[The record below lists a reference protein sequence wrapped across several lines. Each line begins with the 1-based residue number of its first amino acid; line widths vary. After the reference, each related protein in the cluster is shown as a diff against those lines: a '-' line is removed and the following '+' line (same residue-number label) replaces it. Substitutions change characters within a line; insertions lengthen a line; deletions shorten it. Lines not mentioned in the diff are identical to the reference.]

1 MAAETADTSVR
12 FDISLELGKIKKA
25 VEEASQ
31 KVDEE
36 LGKAF
41 TASARKCQDACN
53 RMAGTFR
60 QVNQAADETRKTVD
74 DILNDS
80 NRSMKSKAASIAG
93 IYKKQGMDQS
103 EAMKKAWS
111 EIERQSEESSGEVK
125 KHIHGIGRQSK
136 ETAEGMAGNLIKGL
150 QGMAVAMAAAFSVR
164 KLVSFG
170 AECLELGSDLAE
182 VQNVVDVT
190 FPQMRKKVD
199 EFAQSAATSFGLS
212 ETMAKRYAG
221 TFGAMAKAFGF
232 SEKAA
237 YDMSTELT
245 GLAGDVASFYNIS
258 QDEAYTKLKSV
269 FTGETESLKDLGVVM
284 TQTALDSYALANG
297 FGKTTANMSEAE
309 KVALRYKFVQD
320 QLSTAADDFSRTS
333 DGWANQVRILKL
345 QFDSLKAS
353 IGQGLINV
361 LTPVIKVINTIIG
374 KLMSLAN
381 AFKAF
386 TEFISGKSG
395 GDTAAVTSGMNA
407 VADAADSA
415 GSSVSDAASAAQKA
429 AKDMK
434 GITTGI
440 DELNIIQ
447 SQDSSDSGG
456 SGTGGYE
463 ADEFDMGT
471 LEDAAETA
479 DARFTSLLAKA
490 ELLKNLLT
498 SAFKTGFGD
507 LSVLESIQG
516 EADGIRESLK
526 GIFEDKGVRQA
537 ANRLVVNLTSSIG
550 KIAGSM
556 ASVGATLA
564 DNLLGGIDKYLEQ
577 NSPRIREYLVSM
589 FDIGSDTS
597 VIAGNFSRAVA
608 DIFSVFRSDDAKQI
622 TADIIGIFSETF
634 MGVTEL
640 AGKLGRDVLDLI
652 TGPIIDNSGGFKEA
666 FSGILGTVQTYTS
679 SVYET
684 VQSFNETVQKLYDEH
699 IAPLI
704 RDFKDGL
711 SQIVGAVLEGFNT
724 YILPV
729 LQDAAEQFQKFN
741 EETLQPLIEKFSDF
755 AGKIAECISTL
766 WNDIL
771 LPFILWFI
779 ENIYP
784 YIAEGLQD
792 ATDAFYDFLESVS
805 EIVDGV
811 LEALGGLIDFLT
823 GVFSGDW
830 EKSWEGIKEFLSGI
844 WETMKGIIDT
854 ALGLIYN
861 VIIKPILEAIFG
873 DWDYTW
879 SDIKRIAAET
889 WENIKQTAA
898 EKFEAI
904 RDKLSEIWDSVKKT
918 IEDKWNAIK
927 AWFDGIW
934 TKIKNVFSPDEM
946 KDVGKSFM
954 NKLWD
959 GMKEIWNDITS
970 WLGGIGE
977 AIGDAFDSIISK
989 AKKLFLSAQE
999 EAEAEEAEDD
1009 EGYVDSGPGAIH
1021 GHATGGFPKSGNLF
1035 VANEDGK
1042 PEMVGSWG
1050 GKAAVANNQQITQGI
1065 TTAVQNGMRSCLAP
1079 LVSSMQAAAS
1089 NATPALAS
1097 VGSVGRNYDAGMD
1110 AMVERAMGMASGS
1123 SMSEEYL
1130 LIMIDLLKQIIEL
1143 IEAMDLTVSID
1154 IRDIK
1159 KKLVE
1164 LNKRTGYTLKTT

>member
-1 MAAETADTSVR
+1 MAGDSAGQIGLDLVLNKND
-12 FDISLELGKIKKA
+12 FDKQVAGIQNMAKKA
-25 VEEASQ
+25 GA
-31 KVDEE
+31 
-36 LGKAF
+36 
-41 TASARKCQDACN
+41 
-53 RMAGTFR
+53 
-60 QVNQAADETRKTVD
+60 
-74 DILNDS
+74 
-80 NRSMKSKAASIAG
+80 
-93 IYKKQGMDQS
+93 
-103 EAMKKAWS
+103 
-111 EIERQSEESSGEVK
+111 
-125 KHIHGIGRQSK
+125 
-136 ETAEGMAGNLIKGL
+136 
-150 QGMAVAMAAAFSVR
+150 AMAAAFSIK
-164 KLVSFG
+164 KLVDFS
-170 AECLELGSDLAE
+170 AQCLELGSDLAE

-212 ETMAKRYAG
+212 ETMAKRYVG

-232 SEKAA
+232 GEKAA

-353 IGQGLINV
+353 IGQGLINA
-361 LTPVIKVINTIIG
+361 LTPVIKVINTVIARLIT
-374 KLMSLAN
+374 LAN
-381 AFKAF
+381 YFKAF
-386 TEFISGKSG
+386 TGALFGSKGNIQDST
-395 GDTAAVTSGMNA
+395 DA
-407 VADAADSA
+407 VAGNLGAAASNM
-415 GSSVSDAASAAQKA
+415 SKAASAAEKA
-429 AKDMK
+429 KKAL
-434 GITTGI
+434 GATGI
-440 DELNIIQ
+440 DELNIL
-447 SQDSSDSGG
+447 SAADEG
-456 SGTGGYE
+456 SGDTEAEKDAGTGIPEIDLGE
-463 ADEFDMGT
+463 TTVPEIDTSNVEK
-471 LEDAAETA
+471 AAERIRNTFNRLKQFLTDNKNAILAIIGGLAAGIATYFTITNWETIAATIVKAFTA
-479 DARFTSLLAKA
+479 I
-490 ELLKNLLT
+490 
-498 SAFKTGFGD
+498 KTGM
-507 LSVLESIQG
+507 
-516 EADGIRESLK
+516 
-526 GIFEDKGVRQA
+526 A
-537 ANRLVVNLTSSIG
+537 A
-550 KIAGSM
+550 A
-556 ASVGATLA
+556 
-564 DNLLGGIDKYLEQ
+564 
-577 NSPRIREYLVSM
+577 
-589 FDIGSDTS
+589 
-597 VIAGNFSRAVA
+597 
-608 DIFSVFRSDDAKQI
+608 
-622 TADIIGIFSETF
+622 
-634 MGVTEL
+634 
-640 AGKLGRDVLDLI
+640 
-652 TGPIIDNSGGFKEA
+652 
-666 FSGILGTVQTYTS
+666 
-679 SVYET
+679 
-684 VQSFNETVQKLYDEH
+684 
-699 IAPLI
+699 
-704 RDFKDGL
+704 
-711 SQIVGAVLEGFNT
+711 
-724 YILPV
+724 
-729 LQDAAEQFQKFN
+729 
-741 EETLQPLIEKFSDF
+741 
-755 AGKIAECISTL
+755 
-766 WNDIL
+766 
-771 LPFILWFI
+771 
-779 ENIYP
+779 
-784 YIAEGLQD
+784 
-792 ATDAFYDFLESVS
+792 
-805 EIVDGV
+805 
-811 LEALGGLIDFLT
+811 
-823 GVFSGDW
+823 
-830 EKSWEGIKEFLSGI
+830 LSGI
-844 WETMKGIIDT
+844 SLPAAGIAAVVALIVAGIIDLWNTSERFRDNMRQAWEVISGAVKSAWSMIWNDGLKPLGEALANLASTLYTFYETSGLKTLFEYVVTGIVWVASILGSTLIT
-854 ALGLIYN
+854 AVSAALT
-861 VIIKPILEAIFG
+861 VILEAITG
-873 DWDYTW
+873 LVNGLSWIVEKLTW
-879 SDIKRIAAET
+879 LFCNWSAVWASINQFFQGVWEEICNAVAEGIEAIVDGISDGWNAARRFTEQLWNSIQSFFSNIWMMMMTTASVILSEIQMTIETIFNAIRAFWIAVWTAIATFVVTTWTGIKTSATQI
-889 WENIKQTAA
+889 
-898 EKFEAI
+898 FEAI

-1089 NATPALAS
+1089 NAAPSLAS